1 MRILTFHFSHLR
13 FRALLVGAFT
23 ALLLQCGSTS
33 EAMSQS
39 SVREINTKRQAPRFL
54 TRPFA
59 TLAGNSLE
67 TDSVNTGTSE
77 IVDDAFFVQYETQ
90 LNAILKTRLEQE
102 KEFVKGIVDQV
113 RAENLSTRLINT
125 SFKWVRNKRPNV
137 KNSFIYFE
145 RVLRILANRQGLGE
159 FIPEFDPKVYS
170 LTSTGTL
177 P

>member
-1 MRILTFHFSHLR
+1 M
-13 FRALLVGAFT
+13 AF
-23 ALLLQCGSTS
+23 LQCVTTA
-33 EAMSQS
+33 EVTAQS
-39 SVREINTKRQAPRFL
+39 SVREINTKRQLPGFL

-59 TLAGNSLE
+59 ALAGSSLT

-77 IVDDAFFVQYETQ
+77 LADDAFFAQYETQ
-90 LNAILKTRLEQE
+90 LNAILKTRLDEE

-113 RAENLSTRLINT
+113 RAENISTRLVNT

-145 RVLRILANRQGLGE
+145 KVLRILANSQGVGE
-159 FIPEFDPKVYS
+159 FIPEFDPNVYS